1 MDRRGRSLQSLPGMR
16 ACPHCHSQPCHTKLS
31 HRQTLPSCTS
41 MPSAIPLPLSTG
53 LEAMCV
59 AAYFANFKTFPPHH
73 RRPLTVIRTDHTFH
87 IKCRWIH
94 DCAPRVVRISP
105 PNPPT
110 TDCQEIKLNLAPV
123 SVQWQKSLL
132 HVMYGCMAWV
142 SLMDKIRHWNC
153 MTSLLERGCCITG
166 SFTIGQQW
174 ATMYN
179 NPRCYMHL

>member
-1 MDRRGRSLQSLPGMR
+1 MPYQ
-16 ACPHCHSQPCHTKLS
+16 AI
-31 HRQTLPSCTS
+31 TS
-41 MPSAIPLPLSTG
+41 PNFTIVHVHAIAIPLPLSTG

-73 RRPLTVIRTDHTFH
+73 RPLTVIRTDHTFH

-123 SVQWQKSLL
+123 SVQWQNSLL
-132 HVMYGCMAWV
+132 HVMYGCMGV
-142 SLMDKIRHWNC
+142 HNGQNPPLWNC
-153 MTSLLERGCCITG
+153 TTSG
-166 SFTIGQQW
+166 SCNRQFHNWT
-174 ATMYN
+174 TMYN